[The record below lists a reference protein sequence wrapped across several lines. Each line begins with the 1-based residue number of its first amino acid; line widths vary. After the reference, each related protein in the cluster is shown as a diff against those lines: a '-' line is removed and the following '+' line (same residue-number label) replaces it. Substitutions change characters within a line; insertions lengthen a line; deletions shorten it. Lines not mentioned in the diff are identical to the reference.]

1 MPLFQPPICPHCQQ
15 HLPVPRH
22 YLVASRVCGFD
33 PVCPHCTHCQTRSS
47 LSRSGRFSLLMLF
60 MLALL
65 TMPFLALW
73 LGLQQPY
80 PYKAS

>member
-15 HLPVPRH
+15 HQPVPWH
-22 YLVASRVCGFD
+22 YLVANQVQVFD

-65 TMPFLALW
+65 TMPALA
-73 LGLQQPY
+73 
-80 PYKAS
+80 

>member
-1 MPLFQPPICPHCQQ
+1 MPLFQPPIGPHCQQ

-22 YLVASRVCGFD
+22 YLVANQVQDFD
-33 PVCPHCTHCQTRSS
+33 PACPHCPYCQTRSS
-47 LSRSGRFSLLMLF
+47 LSRNCRFSLLMLF

-73 LGLQQPY
+73 LGLQRPY

>member
-15 HLPVPRH
+15 HLPVRWH
-22 YLVASRVCGFD
+22 YLVANQVQGFD

-65 TMPFLALW
+65 TMPALA
-73 LGLQQPY
+73 
-80 PYKAS
+80 